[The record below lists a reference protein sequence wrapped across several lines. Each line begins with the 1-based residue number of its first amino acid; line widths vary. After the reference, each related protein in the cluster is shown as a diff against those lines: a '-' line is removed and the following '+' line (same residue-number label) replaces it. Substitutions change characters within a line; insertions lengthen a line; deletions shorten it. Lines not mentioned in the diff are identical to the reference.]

1 MANVLFK
8 RGLSTSLL
16 SAGKTYEDGCFYLTT
31 DTNHLYV
38 GTSDNKLAKIDG
50 NIRSVSSLPATGE
63 SGEFYY
69 LPGQNILAYY
79 DDSLKKWIQ
88 LNPDTDT
95 DTKITGISM
104 EKSAENSTTER
115 LVYDIKLKQQNI
127 ENESL
132 ADITTQLVINSS
144 DVTGI
149 LTDTAVDIKAN
160 EDNDKVIV
168 KTTGNGAFG
177 DGFSIT
183 GVDGIDVSVVEGDI
197 QITGTEY
204 TMENDGA
211 NIELKAGNEV
221 KNTIT
226 LSGDNTWIETSSTA
240 QGTIDINHKE
250 KSYNNTSNGNLT
262 GDKKTLTSQGTFD
275 VITGIDYD
283 NAGHI
288 DSVTTST
295 MEMPEINYSL
305 DAVTTT
311 IGNNEVTTGIKLKNG
326 NENISEQN
334 INVKYDITVDGVETT
349 VSNGNDL
356 GTFYSAAAI
365 DGKLKAVN
373 AMSYKGPVNS
383 NDDLPTITRDDSDN
397 VTSTIKIG
405 DTYKVNTPGIYNG
418 YECQIGYLLIA
429 NSTEEENDEGYI
441 VDGLYWD
448 LIESG
453 ESSDTTYT
461 LSGENNSINLT
472 DNLNASTSI
481 TVEDDDIVV
490 LSVAN
495 NKLNGSHKKI
505 TTTNTKNTQTSVD
518 YEGTF
523 TTVSNISTDDYGHIT
538 EFTTDTIKLPVQD
551 TIEADATNA
560 KLTFKNSNAIQGSLD
575 IDAGTDLVVSGT
587 IEGGANLIATIGHNT
602 ISRSDT
608 TTADSP
614 THKGTFTT
622 VKSITTSDTGHVTG
636 VETTTVTL
644 PAEIEYKLSNPT
656 LNAEN
661 NTITQQLLADNA
673 DVGSFKLASNT
684 ITYTV
689 DSNNIINANLV
700 WGKF

>member
-8 RGLSTSLL
+8 RGLSTNLL

-50 NIRSVSSLPATGE
+50 NIRSVSSLPTTGE
-63 SGEFYY
+63 PGEFYY

-79 DDSLKKWIQ
+79 DDSSKKWVQ

-104 EKSAENSTTER
+104 QKSETASTTER
-115 LVYDIKLKQQNI
+115 LVYDVKLKQQNI
-127 ENESL
+127 ENANL
-132 ADITTQLVINSS
+132 DDITTQLVINSS

-149 LTDTAVDIKAN
+149 LTDTAVDIEAN
-160 EDNDKVIV
+160 ENNGKVIV
-168 KTTGNGAFG
+168 KTAGNGAFG

-211 NIELKAGNEV
+211 NIKLKAGNEV

-226 LSGDNTWIETSSTA
+226 LSGDNTWIETSSTNK
-240 QGTIDINHKE
+240 GTIDIKHKG

-262 GDKKTLTSQGTFD
+262 GAKETLTSQGTFN
-275 VITGIDYD
+275 VITGIGYD
-283 NAGHI
+283 NTGHI

-305 DAVTTT
+305 DEVTTT
-311 IGNNEVTTGIKLKNG
+311 VGNNTVTTGIQLKNG
-326 NENISEQN
+326 NAVINEKD
-334 INVKYDITVDGVETT
+334 INVKYDITVDGVKTT
-349 VSNGNDL
+349 VSNGNNL
-356 GTFYSAAAI
+356 GTFYSASMI

-373 AMSYKGPVNS
+373 AMSYKGPINR
-383 NDDLPTITRDDSDN
+383 NEDLPTITRDDNGN

-405 DTYKVNTPGIYNG
+405 DTYKVNTAGTYNG
-418 YECQIGYLLIA
+418 YNCEIGYLLIA
-429 NSTEEENDEGYI
+429 NSTVEENNEGYI
-441 VDGLYWD
+441 ADGLYWD

-461 LSGENNSINLT
+461 LSGENNFIKLT
-472 DNLNASTSI
+472 DSSNASTSI

-490 LSVAN
+490 LSVAD
-495 NKLNGSHKKI
+495 NKLKGSHKNI
-505 TTTNTKNTQTSVD
+505 TATNTKNAQTSVD

-523 TTVSNISTDDYGHIT
+523 ETVSNISTDNYGHIT
-538 EFTTDTIKLPVQD
+538 GFTTDTIKLPAQD
-551 TIEADATNA
+551 TIEADAANA
-560 KLTFKNSNAIQGSLD
+560 KLTFKNSNAVQGSLD
-575 IDAGTDLVVSGT
+575 INAGTDLVVSGT
-587 IEGGANLIATIGHNT
+587 ADGKTNLIATIGHNT

-608 TTADSP
+608 QTTDSP
-614 THKGTFTT
+614 VHEGTFTA
-622 VKSITTSDTGHVTG
+622 VKSITTSDTGHITEVK
-636 VETTTVTL
+636 TTTVTL
-644 PAEIEYKLSNPT
+644 PAETVYELNTPT
-656 LNAEN
+656 LNSS
-661 NTITQQLLADNA
+661 NTVIQQLLANNEEA
-673 DVGSFKLASNT
+673 GSFKLTSNT

-700 WGKF
+700 WGEF